1 VLRNKGINKRVSFLI
16 SVSSPNLRKS
26 FTNHQNVY
34 VGPTLAWNFKADLGD
49 AEELPYK
56 QVVVSCGQFF

>member
-1 VLRNKGINKRVSFLI
+1 LI